1 MTLTDAEIDE
11 LFLTLKNS
19 GEYIAELRRFIYSNH
34 PDYLKFSKEERYKQ
48 LDELSQAEWQQREKW
63 EQKFSGLQK

>member
-1 MTLTDAEIDE
+1 MILTDAEVNE

-34 PDYLKFSKEERYKQ
+34 PDYLNLSMEERMRR
-48 LDELSQAEWQQREKW
+48 LDRLSQAEWPEREKW
-63 EQKFSGLQK
+63 EQKFSSLEK

>member
-1 MTLTDAEIDE
+1 MTLTEAEVNE

-34 PDYLKFSKEERYKQ
+34 PDYLALGLDERYKR
-48 LDELSQAEWQQREKW
+48 LDRLSQAEWQEREKW
-63 EQKFSGLQK
+63 VQKFSSLKK